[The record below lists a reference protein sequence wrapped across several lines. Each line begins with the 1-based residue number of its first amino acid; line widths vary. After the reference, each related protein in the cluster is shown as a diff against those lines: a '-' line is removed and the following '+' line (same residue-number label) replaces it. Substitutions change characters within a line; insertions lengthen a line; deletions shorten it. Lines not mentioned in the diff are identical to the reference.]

1 LTGPRTP
8 WLGTLTTSSLA
19 RRWCGT
25 DYENPLNRECATY
38 FIMLYKFVEYGINTP
53 GINTVDLG
61 ASHRS
66 AKTAIGFS
74 PVSFSGYFRCKNSFI
89 QMFVEAFMN
98 RYYRPEQLI
107 HDM

>member
-1 LTGPRTP
+1 M
-8 WLGTLTTSSLA
+8 TLVSLA
-19 RRWCGT
+19 CRWCGT

-38 FIMLYKFVEYGINTP
+38 FIMLYQFVEYGINTP

-74 PVSFSGYFRCKNSFI
+74 PVPFSGYFRCKNSFI

-98 RYYRPEQLI
+98 HYYRPEELI